1 VLAPDPLNE
10 DVEKWGKEI
19 MLKVEEL
26 SVKQIIFHPTL
37 YIELDD
43 VSLLGKSTAT
53 LPEKYFDSTLSFPLF
68 KQYQR

>member
-10 DVEKWGKEI
+10 DVEKWGNEI
-19 MLKVEEL
+19 ILKVEEP

-43 VSLLGKSTAT
+43 VSLLGKSIAT
-53 LPEKYFDSTLSFPLF
+53 LPVQYFVSTRSFPKF
-68 KQYQR
+68 K